1 MNWPKHTRCKRSMI
15 WSTRPHE
22 RHLAPSRPLVAGREK
37 RPRVEVETMSAAA
50 FHKIKRGL
58 LEALDIA
65 QAGDEEIADRLTRE
79 QAAQDAIRDRIAAQG
94 QKEGRDGDEHNDA

>member
-1 MNWPKHTRCKRSMI
+1 MTES
-15 WSTRPHE
+15 
-22 RHLAPSRPLVAGREK
+22 
-37 RPRVEVETMSAAA
+37 A

-65 QAGDEEIADRLTRE
+65 QAGDEEIADRLKRE

-94 QKEGRDGDEHNDA
+94 KAQ

>member
-1 MNWPKHTRCKRSMI
+1 MT
-15 WSTRPHE
+15 
-22 RHLAPSRPLVAGREK
+22 
-37 RPRVEVETMSAAA
+37 AAA

-79 QAAQDAIRDRIAAQG
+79 QAAQDAIRDRIAAQT
-94 QKEGRDGDEHNDA
+94 QRAQEAAKPRCLRERRR